1 MGAPSTPVFTFLSK
15 IDLFCLAKARPC
27 VNNGLTL
34 LLLSLF
40 TQSYSIA
47 LYSDYIVWWI
57 TRLNKAA
64 GSSQRYTYRSTP
76 NNSKE
81 TYTFMCLG
89 RAGCFWAVLKLFLDS
104 NMNSNRLTHIYRT
117 RAIIGRSWLEA
128 ALEYKPY
135 IRPKVTVHK
144 WSLEMG

>member
-1 MGAPSTPVFTFLSK
+1 MAAPAASTPVFTFLSK

-64 GSSQRYTYRSTP
+64 GSSAVTFFST
-76 NNSKE
+76 
-81 TYTFMCLG
+81 LG
-89 RAGCFWAVLKLFLDS
+89 NFLSFTPKYVVNKHYLSVDDS
-104 NMNSNRLTHIYRT
+104 F
-117 RAIIGRSWLEA
+117 
-128 ALEYKPY
+128 
-135 IRPKVTVHK
+135 
-144 WSLEMG
+144 